1 MELIEIGK
9 IVSSVGLKGQIK
21 VYHYT
26 DYKERFEEL
35 GEITVDGDVYKIDAV
50 RYAKRQPVLS
60 LHGIDSREKAAKLRG
75 KSVCITQKQLRILP
89 EDTYYVRDLKGCS
102 VIDEK
107 RGMLGTISDV
117 IQNSSHDLYE
127 VETESKN
134 KILIPAVAEFVKK
147 VDIAEKHIE
156 VSLIEGFTDED

>member
-60 LHGIDSREKAAKLRG
+60 LHGIDSREKADKLRG

-102 VIDEK
+102 VID
-107 RGMLGTISDV
+107 L
-117 IQNSSHDLYE
+117 
-127 VETESKN
+127 
-134 KILIPAVAEFVKK
+134 
-147 VDIAEKHIE
+147 
-156 VSLIEGFTDED
+156 SLIHI

>member
-1 MELIEIGK
+1 MESIQEK
-9 IVSSVGLKGQIK
+9 RR
-21 VYHYT
+21 T
-26 DYKERFEEL
+26 NL
-35 GEITVDGDVYKIDAV
+35 GGSLF
-50 RYAKRQPVLS
+50 VLHRNS
-60 LHGIDSREKAAKLRG
+60 F
-75 KSVCITQKQLRILP
+75 RILP

-134 KILIPAVAEFVKK
+134 KILIPVVAEFVKK

>member
-60 LHGIDSREKAAKLRG
+60 LHGIDSREKADKLRG
-75 KSVCITQKQLRILP
+75 KHRRSEERRVGKECRSRWSP
-89 EDTYYVRDLKGCS
+89 Y
-102 VIDEK
+102 
-107 RGMLGTISDV
+107 
-117 IQNSSHDLYE
+117 H
-127 VETESKN
+127 
-134 KILIPAVAEFVKK
+134 
-147 VDIAEKHIE
+147 
-156 VSLIEGFTDED
+156 